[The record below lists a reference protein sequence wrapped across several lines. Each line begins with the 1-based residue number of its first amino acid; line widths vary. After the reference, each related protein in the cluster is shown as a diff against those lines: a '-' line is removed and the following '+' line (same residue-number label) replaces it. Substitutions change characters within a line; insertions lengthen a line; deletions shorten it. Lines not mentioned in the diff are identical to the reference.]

1 MSLRYNHVLGHT
13 AAGSRDVPFMTPAM
27 DDEWT
32 SASFRAALLAMVRR
46 RVPPGDA
53 DDVVQAAL
61 IEAVAAADRPHDP
74 EGARRWI
81 WGVARHKI
89 ADYHRRARRED
100 VGDVPEQAA
109 LPSPAAERD
118 LLRWAVGELPPGA
131 DAQRTFAWLLREGEG
146 EKLESI
152 ADDERLPPPQVRQ
165 RVSRMRRLLRARWAQ
180 LATAGL
186 VALVAYL
193 AWRGARAPD
202 EAPPRVAPRLVEA
215 PEITVAVARGRGLR
229 VDALRACDGAEWR
242 RCLDGLDAA
251 RALDPAGD
259 EAARVRAARQTAR
272 DALTREQPVPL
283 APPTT
288 LSEYDGGVIVVAPA
302 DAAVAAPP
310 VLPRPTASL
319 RRDGS

>member
-1 MSLRYNHVLGHT
+1 MT
-13 AAGSRDVPFMTPAM
+13 APM
-27 DDEWT
+27 DDDWT

-61 IEAVAAADRPHDP
+61 IEAVAASDRPRDP
-74 EGARRWI
+74 AGARRWI
-81 WGVARHKI
+81 WGVARHKV

-100 VGDVPEQAA
+100 LGDVPEQIAP
-109 LPSPAAERD
+109 PSPEAERD

-180 LATAGL
+180 LAAAGL
-186 VALVAYL
+186 VALVVYL
-193 AWRGARAPD
+193 VARSARSPD
-202 EAPPRVAPRLVEA
+202 EVAPRVAPRLVEP
-215 PEITVAVARGRGLR
+215 PEVTVALARGRAAR
-229 VDALRACDGAEWR
+229 VEALRACDEAQWR
-242 RCLDGLDAA
+242 RCLEGLDAA

-259 EAARVRAARQTAR
+259 ASPRVRAARQSAR
-272 DALTREQPVPL
+272 DALEREEHAPAPSPPPDVYVPWESPPTSPPVP
-283 APPTT
+283 PRRRRPTV
-288 LSEYDGGVIVVAPA
+288 VIPMA
-302 DAAVAAPP
+302 DA
-310 VLPRPTASL
+310 SM
-319 RRDGS
+319 